1 MDSETK
7 AKLAGS
13 LRQILGFLAGL
24 AISKKW
30 VDANTANT
38 LIETAIGIVPVAMIF
53 WSVWQKTHQTKI
65 VVAAIA
71 ALPSATVEEVHA
83 AVDAQK

>member
-13 LRQILGFLAGL
+13 LRQVLGFLAGL

-38 LIETAIGIVPVAMIF
+38 LIEIAIGIVPVAMIA
-53 WSVWQKTHQTKI
+53 WSVWQKNHQVKL
-65 VVAAIA
+65 VEA
-71 ALPSATVEEVHA
+71 ALTLPASATLEDVHA
-83 AVDAQK
+83 KADAQK